1 MKTRKELKKLY
12 NTLEFQKEY
21 QYDGKDLGALCT
33 QAGTTFHLW
42 SPLAEEVELRLYRD
56 GKHSECFQKIAMQ
69 KEKRGV
75 WSYQTERYL
84 HGVYYD
90 YQIPWDGEIVE
101 LGDPYARGCG
111 VNGIRSMVVDLNRT
125 NPLQWEH
132 DQRPKKREEN
142 IIYELQIK
150 EFSWDES
157 GGFSKANR
165 GK

>member
-132 DQRPKKREEN
+132 
-142 IIYELQIK
+142 
-150 EFSWDES
+150 S
-157 GGFSKANR
+157 GSQYHPS
-165 GK
+165 

>member
-1 MKTRKELKKLY
+1 MERIWELCVRRRELHS
-12 NTLEFQKEY
+12 TC
-21 QYDGKDLGALCT
+21 GALW
-33 QAGTTFHLW
+33 QKKW
-42 SPLAEEVELRLYRD
+42 SCDCIEMESIVSA
-56 GKHSECFQKIAMQ
+56 FQKIAMQ

-125 NPLQWEH
+125 NPLQIGSMIK
-132 DQRPKKREEN
+132 DRKKKGRE
-142 IIYELQIK
+142 YYL
-150 EFSWDES
+150 
-157 GGFSKANR
+157 
-165 GK
+165 